1 MDKNTLQ
8 CGFLGHIERIN
19 KAHKWIESSVYVFFC
34 FLKPFLIVS
43 SKTQQIALSCRDL
56 LQRETKEHSSLPF
69 ITQKGVKMMKPS
81 SFQTTIENQF
91 DYLCKRGMEDERID
105 YFRHLSRIS
114 KQEVSFSDTGDY
126 LVNQFS
132 TVDHYATDLQ
142 VFTLYGL
149 SIGVE
154 SDLLSEALRNL
165 TNKKRNIILLYY
177 FMDMSDIEIAEL
189 LKVNRS
195 TIYRHRTS
203 GLAFIKKFMKEHAE

>member
-1 MDKNTLQ
+1 MLASFHTTKGGDKMN
-8 CGFLGHIERIN
+8 
-19 KAHKWIESSVYVFFC
+19 
-34 FLKPFLIVS
+34 
-43 SKTQQIALSCRDL
+43 
-56 LQRETKEHSSLPF
+56 
-69 ITQKGVKMMKPS
+69 PS

-126 LVNQFS
+126 LINQFS

-142 VFTLYGL
+142 MFTLYGL
-149 SIGVE
+149 RIGVE

-177 FMDMSDIEIAEL
+177 FLDMSDSEIATL

-195 TIYRHRTS
+195 TVYRHRTS
-203 GLAFIKKFMKEHAE
+203 GLAFIKKYMKEHAE